1 MSARLRVRVQPGA
14 RSAGLDG
21 RMPDGVL
28 KLKVREPAREGRANE
43 AVSVLLA
50 EHLRVPRRAVQVV
63 RGASSRDKVVD
74 VQGLS
79 AEALEARIDEA
90 LAKHMGVGK
99 SQ

>member
-1 MSARLRVRVQPGA
+1 
-14 RSAGLDG
+14 
-21 RMPDGVL
+21 MPDGAL

-50 EHLRVPRRAVQVV
+50 EHLRVPRRAVQVI

-74 VQGLS
+74 VEGLS
-79 AEALEARIDEA
+79 AEALEARIDQA
-90 LAKHMGVGK
+90 LEKQTGIGK